1 MESLS
6 KLFLGYT
13 AMNELPPSSIEC
25 LIALTLLDLSGCENL
40 ECLPSNMDSLRSLEK
55 LILSGCSKLANL
67 PENLWKLKR
76 LKKLYLSGMSR
87 LEEMG
92 LTGIRYFSSLKY
104 LALADNSF
112 VTLPTSINQLLKL
125 EALDLG
131 RNSPPVFISPVF
143 SHF

>member
-1 MESLS
+1 MT
-6 KLFLGYT
+6 KLFRTFYSFGYWYW
-13 AMNELPPSSIEC
+13 
-25 LIALTLLDLSGCENL
+25 
-40 ECLPSNMDSLRSLEK
+40 
-55 LILSGCSKLANL
+55 LILNPPKLKFWLRHYFQPTWIVWGLLKNSFFLDAQNSKLANL
-67 PENLWKLKR
+67 PENLWKLKH

>member
-1 MESLS
+1 MTI
-6 KLFLGYT
+6 KLFTTFYSFAYWYWLIFF
-13 AMNELPPSSIEC
+13 LKSPPSPPKLKSWLRYCFQATWIVWG
-25 LIALTLLDLSGCENL
+25 LLKNSFFLDAQ
-40 ECLPSNMDSLRSLEK
+40 K
-55 LILSGCSKLANL
+55 SKLANL
-67 PENLWKLKR
+67 PENLWKLKH